1 MHYTGIDYHKRYSVL
16 CTVDQSGAV
25 VREARIEP
33 NDPAVFAAYFHEIGP
48 ASKAVME
55 ACWNWGWL
63 YDYLCEIED
72 LDEVVLSHP
81 GKTRLIA
88 EAQIK
93 TDKLDAHI
101 LAQLLRSQLIACAH
115 APTPPVRSRKHLLRQ
130 RMAFVRWRTMLRNR
144 VHALLDRQR
153 DLRRPAV
160 QNIFGSGGKKWLR
173 TLKLP
178 TPDDALLRELMTC
191 VDQLDLQ
198 VKELEERIAG
208 DNDAD
213 PNVQSLVSLPGV
225 GPILGAVMATEID
238 GIDRFPTADKLCSYA
253 GLAPSVRAS
262 GGKARYGSLLTCCN
276 KWLRW
281 AFLEASWLAIA
292 RSGYFGSM
300 YRRHRARGKK
310 PTVAVTIVAR
320 RMCRIAW
327 RLLRE
332 HREFS
337 ETIVQ
342 LEPLSPAA
350 PDKN

>member
-1 MHYTGIDYHKRYSVL
+1 MNYTGIDYHKRYSVL
-16 CTVDQSGAV
+16 CTVDENGAII
-25 VREARIEP
+25 REARIEP
-33 NDPAVFAAYFHEIGP
+33 NDPVALAGYFREVGP
-48 ASKAVME
+48 DSKAVME

-63 YDYLCEIED
+63 YDYLCEIPE
-72 LDEVVLSHP
+72 LDEVILSHP

-93 TDKLDAHI
+93 TDKLDARI
-101 LAQLLRSQLIACAH
+101 LAQLLRGRLIACAH
-115 APTPPVRSRKHLLRQ
+115 APTPTMRARKHLLRQ

-153 DLRRPAV
+153 DLSRPAV

-173 TLKLP
+173 SIKLP
-178 TPDDALLRELMTC
+178 APDDALLRELMSC
-191 VDQLDLQ
+191 VDLLDTQ
-198 VKELEERIAG
+198 VKELEERIG
-208 DNDAD
+208 EDNQAD
-213 PNVQSLVSLPGV
+213 PDVRALLSLPGV

-238 GIDRFPTADKLCSYA
+238 GIGRFCSADKLCSYA

-262 GGKARYGSLLTCCN
+262 GGKARYGALLTCCN

-310 PTVAVTIVAR
+310 PTVAVTIIAR
-320 RMCRIAW
+320 RMCRIVW
-327 RLLRE
+327 QLLRE
-332 HREFS
+332 QRTFS
-337 ETIVQ
+337 ETS
-342 LEPLSPAA
+342 PAKPFSPAA